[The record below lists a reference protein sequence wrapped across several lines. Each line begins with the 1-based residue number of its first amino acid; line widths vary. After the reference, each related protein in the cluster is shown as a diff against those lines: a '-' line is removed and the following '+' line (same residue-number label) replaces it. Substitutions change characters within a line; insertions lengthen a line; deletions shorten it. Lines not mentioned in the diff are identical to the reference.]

1 MGCSSGFA
9 FVLAAFFAGVAGGL
23 AALGQHGGVVVKAE
37 DQHLLGVLTGE
48 LAQLVQVGKGGQEG
62 APVLG
67 GDEPELHGVFALQVH
82 RPHGVL
88 AVGACHDDRGQK
100 AGLLHG
106 VGQDHALVLGG
117 VLLVQLG
124 QSLDQLRIGNGF
136 GIDGSGHTNAS

>member
-1 MGCSSGFA
+1 MSLLHLLPAVAPGDLLLPLGQ
-9 FVLAAFFAGVAGGL
+9 LGHGVPVQGEAHTHGVDDQAGGL

-88 AVGACHDDRGQK
+88 AVGTCHDDRGQK
-100 AGLLHG
+100 AGLFPR
-106 VGQDHALVLGG
+106 V
-117 VLLVQLG
+117 
-124 QSLDQLRIGNGF
+124 
-136 GIDGSGHTNAS
+136 